1 MNFPIQIKSELY
13 KSAKIAAAQDGRT
26 VSQQVQYWAKVGKA
40 CIENPDLPVNFII
53 DSLESLK
60 TKDDET
66 ELFIRV

>member
-13 KSAKIAAAQDGRT
+13 KNAKIAAARDGRT